1 MKQPTTLMGCTVLA
15 TCHSLES
22 MTNYAQLATGQ
33 IIRQRV
39 GFDWERWKKW
49 PSHVIAEDFATMFD
63 LKIVQPSKGKIS
75 LGIIE
80 HPTLK
85 QLEHWEFDG
94 VSEATDGC
102 QVEPDGT
109 CPHGCKSW
117 NLYF

>member
-1 MKQPTTLMGCTVLA
+1 MKNPATIMGKTVIA
-15 TCHSLES
+15 TCHSKAS
-22 MTNYAQLATGQ
+22 MSNYAQLADGN
-33 IIRQRV
+33 IIKQMV
-39 GFDWERWKKW
+39 GDKWKVWKKW
-49 PSHVIAEDFATMFD
+49 KPTVAPESYAQRFADNAFKPGRMEIG
-63 LKIVQPSKGKIS
+63 L
-75 LGIIE
+75 IE

-117 NLYF
+117 NLYFA